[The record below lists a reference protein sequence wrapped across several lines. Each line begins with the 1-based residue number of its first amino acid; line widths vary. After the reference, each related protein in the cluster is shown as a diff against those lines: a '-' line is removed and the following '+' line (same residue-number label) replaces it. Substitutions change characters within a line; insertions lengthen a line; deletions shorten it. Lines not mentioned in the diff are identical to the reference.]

1 MAESGAYE
9 LEHRGTVHRA
19 ADFDVLLKWAEDL
32 RIDTADRF
40 RPAGTEDWTPV
51 VEEPRLKALLS
62 PENHWKVRMASGEF
76 TAGSFETVVRWAR
89 EGRVSTDAVVEGPR
103 TPPGGVLAS
112 ALPALARQ
120 LVEPR
125 SGDDELPRLNIDGRI
140 YPAPDVE
147 TISRWISE
155 SRVPLDA
162 SISLAGGPWEPVASC
177 GLFDLEKWPHGALE
191 DTGEPAEE
199 KVRSTP
205 GPIPGPE
212 SESETETGIRPEPID
227 TLPTTGL
234 TEPEAGPGGK
244 GGEPEADTPG
254 GVEEPEPFRII
265 TGSGLEY
272 SCEDPVELLSMI
284 RKRRIMEYDE
294 VRHSSLPGGSAS
306 VGAVAD
312 LVRKRKHRR
321 GAGWRIAA
329 LVFLAAAG
337 IYLADTLGWITLP
350 WLP

>member
-51 VEEPRLKALLS
+51 KEEPRLNALLS
-62 PENHWKVRMASGEF
+62 PENHWKVRMASGDF

-89 EGRVSTDAVVEGPR
+89 EGRISTDAVVEGPR

-125 SGDDELPRLNIDGRI
+125 PGDDELPRLNIDGRI

-162 SISLAGGPWEPVASC
+162 SISLAGGPWEPVANC
-177 GLFDLEKWPHGALE
+177 GLFDLEKWPHAALE
-191 DTGEPAEE
+191 DAGEPPEE
-199 KVRSTP
+199 KAGAASRRETAPEPEPSAEPESFQPVPAPGGARPDSGP
-205 GPIPGPE
+205 GPQDEE
-212 SESETETGIRPEPID
+212 SG
-227 TLPTTGL
+227 
-234 TEPEAGPGGK
+234 
-244 GGEPEADTPG
+244 ADTAG
-254 GVEEPEPFRII
+254 EDQQGPEPFRII

-272 SCEDPVELLSMI
+272 SCEDPAELLSML
-284 RKRRIMEYDE
+284 RKRRVMEYDE

-312 LVRKRKHRR
+312 LVRR
-321 GAGWRIAA
+321 GKGGRGIGWKIAA

-337 IYLADTLGWITLP
+337 AYLADTLGWITLP